1 MRLLPLLAALL
12 LLACKK
18 GDPGTTGAEG
28 PIGPSGAQGSQ
39 GAAGVQGPAGKDG
52 AQGPQGDAGP
62 PGPKGA
68 DGAGTIDGS
77 RLHATYLVAGD
88 GAKTPAGWSDT
99 GLADGGAGV
108 PCQFLKASDGQTR
121 CLPGAYLADNALLFS
136 DASCSPSSVIGVGLS
151 PDQCADPLPAIAL
164 AATGTCATAGV
175 EVLAFDQPMSAPTGT
190 FYANGQGFP
199 TYGCGAASV
208 SVYTAFYAIH
218 ILPPSSFVSAT
229 LQ

>member
-1 MRLLPLLAALL
+1 MLRGGDLQGSAMGARRRQLQGLQGWDVRHLLAGTVTRRDRALPMVAAPRRAQGAAMRLLPLLAALL

-52 AQGPQGDAGP
+52 A

-136 DASCSPSSVIGVGLS
+136 DASCSPSSV
-151 PDQCADPLPAIAL
+151 
-164 AATGTCATAGV
+164 
-175 EVLAFDQPMSAPTGT
+175 
-190 FYANGQGFP
+190 
-199 TYGCGAASV
+199 
-208 SVYTAFYAIH
+208 
-218 ILPPSSFVSAT
+218 
-229 LQ
+229 